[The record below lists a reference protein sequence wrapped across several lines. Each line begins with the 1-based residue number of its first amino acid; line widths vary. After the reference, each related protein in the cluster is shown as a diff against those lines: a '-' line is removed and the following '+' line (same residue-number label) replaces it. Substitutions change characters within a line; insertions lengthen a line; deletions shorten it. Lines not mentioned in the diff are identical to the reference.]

1 MFNTAIALA
10 IATMPILA
18 MPQHAPPVEDMRSAE
33 IRKDALTGAKV
44 VLRPGETIEDAVV
57 LLSDG
62 LVEAVGIELDVPEGY
77 RVHDVSGL
85 TIYPGLI
92 DPAIKLDVS
101 EAQDRARKAPGG
113 HWNSR
118 ITPQV
123 STLEVPILAEST
135 RDSMRKIG
143 FTVGQ
148 VLPGSGILRGSGS
161 VFLLAEADADARP
174 LLEQSMMAASLE
186 SVRGWG
192 SGSYP
197 GSRMGSIA
205 LSRQTLEEARW
216 QADYR
221 SLHEASPGAIEPPEQ
236 SDALDAL
243 APVMN
248 REQLVLFDV
257 DNELDALRVARIARE
272 FNLDS
277 ALLGS
282 GMEFRRIDEI
292 KDTGMPVITPLNFPE
307 TPKVTDPWEAD
318 RVSLRDLMTWK
329 HAPENPRRLLAAG
342 IPVALTTYRLDS
354 VGSFPAQVKRAMD
367 AGLPHDE
374 MLACLTTRP
383 ARMLGLEDMIGTIEP
398 GRIANLVVVDG
409 ELFKE
414 KSSIRDVWVAGRRHE
429 IKAPPAFPMDGS
441 FTIAMEGGEPL
452 PDVTC
457 TIDRDAKSITF
468 ELPPAPEEA
477 KDTDTPEADAPAEEE
492 AAEAEESP
500 SETPESEPKPRT
512 IKARSVVIDARRV
525 GFISTGEP
533 FEAEGNIR
541 ASAIVM
547 DDKLIG
553 TAETAK
559 GKSISFVM
567 IPVVEDES
575 ESTETDEP
583 NPEGDGE
590 AEAKV
595 EEGEAEETG
604 RPGGR
609 RGPGGLGGPG
619 GRRGPEGIGGP
630 GGRRGPG
637 GPGGPGRRGRPEK
650 PGNDAPSIEQL
661 PVPLGAYGF
670 LEQPQTRTVVVQNA
684 TIWTS
689 GPDGVLENADLLAV
703 DGRIVEIGQNITPP
717 ANAVV
722 IDATGRHVTPGLI
735 DCHSHTGISGGVN
748 EGGQNNTAECRIGD
762 VVNPDDIDFFRQLAG
777 GLTVVNQLHGSA
789 NPIGGQNS
797 VVKLRWGGSIDD
809 MHLQGAKPGI
819 KFALGENVKRSN
831 GYPNTRMGVAT
842 FIEDAFRAGREYQAA
857 KDRYAALS
865 PEAQALE
872 MPPRPDFEL
881 DAIAEILAGERLI
894 HCHSYRQDEILM
906 LLRLC
911 ERYGVTIGT
920 LQHVLEGYK
929 VAEAIASHG
938 AGASSFSDWWAY
950 KAEVMDAIPYNGA
963 LMTDVGVL
971 VSFNSDDDQVA
982 TRMNDE
988 AAKAIR
994 WGNMNPEDAL
1004 AFVTINPAK
1013 QLRIDDKVG
1022 SLETGKHADFVIWN
1036 DNPLSSY
1043 AVCDETWID
1052 GARYFERNSA
1062 AEAHEAAIQDRA
1074 QLIAEAIDTKGGSS
1088 AGRGGGGR
1096 GGRRGGPP
1104 PGVGRPGGPPP
1115 GVGRPTSRLLA
1126 RLLLE
1131 QEEIMLDR
1139 VLRGMDP
1146 EAAQP
1151 AACGCGAGSL
1161 IELARKL
1168 AAERNME
1175 EAEELGG
1182 DR

>member
-1 MFNTAIALA
+1 
-10 IATMPILA
+10 

-44 VLRPGETIEDAVV
+44 VIRPGEIIENAVV

-62 LVEAVGIELDVPEGY
+62 LVEAVGLELDVPEGY
-77 RVHDVSGL
+77 RLHDVSGL

-123 STLEVPILAEST
+123 STLEVPILAEGT
-135 RDSMRKIG
+135 RESMRKIG

-148 VLPGSGILRGSGS
+148 VLPSTGILRGSGS
-161 VFLLAEADADARP
+161 VFLLAEEDADARP

-205 LSRQTLEEARW
+205 LSRQTLDEARW

-257 DNELDALRVARIARE
+257 ADELDALRVARIARE

-307 TPKVTDPWEAD
+307 TPKVSDPWEAD
-318 RVSLRDLMTWK
+318 RVSLRDLLSWK

-429 IKAPPAFPMDGS
+429 IKSPPTFPMDGS
-441 FTIAMEGGEPL
+441 FTIVMEGGEPL

-468 ELPPAPEEA
+468 NMPPAPEEA
-477 KDTDTPEADAPAEEE
+477 KDSETPEADAPAEEE
-492 AAEAEESP
+492 VAEADESA
-500 SETPESEPKPRT
+500 SEAPEAEPKPRT
-512 IKARSVVIDARRV
+512 FKARSVIMDARRV
-525 GFISTGEP
+525 GFISAGEP
-533 FEAEGNIR
+533 FETEGSIR
-541 ASAIVM
+541 ASAVVM
-547 DDKLIG
+547 DDKMIG

-567 IPVVEDES
+567 IPVVEDAS
-575 ESTETDEP
+575 ESTETDESG
-583 NPEGDGE
+583 PEGDGE
-590 AEAKV
+590 AEA
-595 EEGEAEETG
+595 EEGEAEENG
-604 RPGGR
+604 R
-609 RGPGGLGGPG
+609 
-619 GRRGPEGIGGP
+619 
-630 GGRRGPG
+630 
-637 GPGGPGRRGRPEK
+637 PGRRGRPGK
-650 PGNDAPSIEQL
+650 PGNDVPSIEQL

-684 TIWTS
+684 TIWTC
-689 GPDGVLENADLLAV
+689 GPDGVLDNADLLAV
-703 DGRIVEIGQNITPP
+703 DGRIVEIGPDLTPP
-717 ANAVV
+717 ADAVV
-722 IDATGRHVTPGLI
+722 IDATGRHITPGLI

-797 VVKLRWGGSIDD
+797 VVKLRWGGGIDD

-819 KFALGENVKRSN
+819 KFALGENVKRSS

-872 MPPRPDFEL
+872 MPPRPDYEL
-881 DAIAEILAGERLI
+881 DAIAEILAGDRLI

-1004 AFVTINPAK
+1004 AFVTINPAR
-1013 QLRIDDKVG
+1013 QLRIDDQVG
-1022 SLETGKHADFVIWN
+1022 SLETGKDADFVIWT
-1036 DNPLSSY
+1036 DHPLSSY

-1052 GARYFERNSA
+1052 GARYFERTSA
-1062 AEAHEAAIQDRA
+1062 ADAHEAAIQDRA
-1074 QLIAEAIDTKGGSS
+1074 QLIAEAIDNKSGSS
-1088 AGRGGGGR
+1088 AGRGGAGR
-1096 GGRRGGPP
+1096 GGRR
-1104 PGVGRPGGPPP
+1104 GGPPP

-1131 QEEIMLDR
+1131 QEDILLNR
-1139 VLRGMDP
+1139 VRRGMDP
-1146 EAAQP
+1146 EAARP

-1161 IELARKL
+1161 IELARDL
-1168 AAERNME
+1168 AAGRDME
-1175 EAEELGG
+1175 QAEELGG